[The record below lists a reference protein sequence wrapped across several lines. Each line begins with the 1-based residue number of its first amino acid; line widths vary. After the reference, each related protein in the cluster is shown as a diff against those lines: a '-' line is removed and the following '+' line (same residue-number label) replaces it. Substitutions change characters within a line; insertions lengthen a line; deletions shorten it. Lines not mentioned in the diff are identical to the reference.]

1 MTIKKIMAMIKSNEN
16 GERITLKMFC
26 GGVELKD
33 KIEIKTMQ
41 VSGEKIYKIKNGDE
55 IILIKGQ
62 NGEAV
67 VKILNN
73 FYSISNYR
81 KVIKYYANNFSAIY
95 SITIAE

>member
-16 GERITLKMFC
+16 GEKITLKMFC

-33 KIEIKTMQ
+33 KIEIKNIQ
-41 VSGEKIYKIKNGDE
+41 VNGEKIHKIENGDE
-55 IILIKGQ
+55 LILIKEQ

-73 FYSISNYR
+73 YYSINNYK
-81 KVIKYYANNFSAIY
+81 KVIKAYAGDFSAVY

>member
-16 GERITLKMFC
+16 GEKITLKMFC

-33 KIEIKTMQ
+33 KIEIKAMQ
-41 VSGEKIYKIKNGDE
+41 VSGEKIYKIENGDE
-55 IILIKGQ
+55 MILIKGQ

-73 FYSISNYR
+73 YSINNY
-81 KVIKYYANNFSAIY
+81 KKAIKYYANNFSAIY

>member
-1 MTIKKIMAMIKSNEN
+1 MTIKKIMAIIKSNEN

-33 KIEIKTMQ
+33 KIEIKTIQ
-41 VSGEKIYKIKNGDE
+41 VNGEKIHKIENGDE
-55 IILIKGQ
+55 LILIKEQ

-73 FYSISNYR
+73 YYSINNYK
-81 KVIKYYANNFSAIY
+81 KVVKYYANNFSAIY